1 MKPLYLQG
9 KTGMRVDYEEPAL
22 SITQPDKARQLFPLQ
37 RVSRVVVSGAVDWST
52 SALLACADLGISVI
66 FLNDQGDVRCR
77 CVGSPQTQNSIVSQF
92 EALFERAGSLQSYL
106 NWRIGMERMAVRSAA
121 RRLEMTEWQTM
132 RTDVFQQWMK
142 RAMTDEFYALRLPL
156 QSFLH
161 STVLAYLGDF
171 GLNANDET
179 LLEAPVN
186 LPQDLAG
193 LLIWDFYPSLVAL
206 AQHQPRPPTPQEW
219 VTYYETRQARVLH
232 LLRGLMNRLFQC
244 LSELK

>member
-37 RVSRVVVSGAVDWST
+37 RVSRVIVSGSVDWT
-52 SALLACADLGISVI
+52 TVALLACADQGISVI
-66 FLNDQGDVRCR
+66 FLNECGDVRCR
-77 CVGSPQTQNSIVSQF
+77 CIGSTQTQNTILGQF
-92 EALFERAGSLQSYL
+92 ETLFERAGSLQSYL
-106 NWRIGMERMAVRSAA
+106 NWRVAMERMAVSSAA
-121 RRLEMTEWQTM
+121 RRLDMAEWQTM
-132 RTDVFQQWMK
+132 RTDVFQHWIN
-142 RAMTDEFYALRLPL
+142 RAIPDEFYRLRLPL

-171 GLNANDET
+171 GLNADYET
-179 LLEAPVN
+179 LLDAPVN

-193 LLIWDFYPSLVAL
+193 LLIWDFYPALVVL
-206 AQHQPRPPTPQEW
+206 AQRQPCPPTEQEW
-219 VTYYETRQARVLH
+219 VGYYEARQARVLH